1 MYGKIQDSDDIDVD
15 ESAPEGADTSGIRYI
30 KAGLHTTTQHECIM
44 NRERSDKDIA
54 DASDRREE

>member
-1 MYGKIQDSDDIDVD
+1 MYGKIQASGDVRVA